1 MIPRKKIFVL
11 YTGGTIGMSH
21 SQQGLAPD
29 AALAEKALTPFADAY
44 SFDWHICEPLIDSS
58 AVTLTD
64 WHNWL
69 LLLREKSAAY
79 DGILVLHGTDTL
91 AYTANLFTLAL
102 PDLNLPIVMTGS
114 QWPYDAEHSDAP
126 LNLATAVAAFEL
138 NLPETTIAFN
148 GKLFP
153 AVGSSKISTEHA
165 DGFDNPH
172 FGALGKWSS
181 QQGWHDL
188 NLRPSEKAHTSLHKQ
203 PLNTQTKVICHT
215 LVPGFSAE
223 AFSNGLSHT
232 AADAVILQ
240 SYGHG
245 NAPSHPT
252 FIQAVRD
259 FTAGGRLV
267 LNISQVKQGNAAA
280 VYAQG
285 SALRQAGVV
294 NGGKANLETALVLLT
309 LAVSNGLSSNQ
320 LQAELAALRLL

>member
-11 YTGGTIGMSH
+11 YTGGTIGMSE

-29 AALAEKALTPFADAY
+29 TALVETALTPFAYAY
-44 SFDWHICEPLIDSS
+44 SFDWHICRPLIDSS

-64 WHNWL
+64 WYDWL
-69 LLLREKSAAY
+69 KLLREKSAAY

-91 AYTANLFTLAL
+91 AYTANLFALAL
-102 PDLNLPIVMTGS
+102 PDLKQPIVITGS
-114 QWPYDAEHSDAP
+114 QRPYHAERSDAP
-126 LNLATAVAAFEL
+126 LNLATAIAALEL
-138 NLPETTIAFN
+138 NLPQTVIAFN

-153 AVGSSKISTEHA
+153 AVGSSKTSTEHT

-172 FGALGKWSS
+172 FGALGKWSAR
-181 QQGWHDL
+181 QGWHDL
-188 NLRPSEKAHTSLHKQ
+188 NLRPSEKVHTSLYKQ

-223 AFSNGLSHT
+223 ALSDGLSHT
-232 AADAVILQ
+232 AADALILQ

-245 NAPSHPT
+245 NAPSHPA
-252 FIQAVRD
+252 FIQTLHN
-259 FTAGGRLV
+259 FTASGRLV

-285 SALRQAGVV
+285 SALRQAGVA

-309 LAVSNGLSSNQ
+309 LAVSNGLDSEQ

>member
-29 AALAEKALTPFADAY
+29 TALVEKALTPFVDAY

-91 AYTANLFTLAL
+91 AYTANLFALAL

-153 AVGSSKISTEHA
+153 AVGSSKTSTEHA

-188 NLRPSEKAHTSLHKQ
+188 NLRPSEKTRTSLHKQ
-203 PLNTQTKVICHT
+203 PLNTQAKVICHT

-223 AFSNGLSHT
+223 AFSDGLYHT

-245 NAPSHPT
+245 NAPSHPA

-309 LAVSNGLSSNQ
+309 LAVSNGLDSDQ